1 MEVVV
6 LGGRI
11 GGLTLALSL
20 HREGIA
26 CRVFEA
32 VDAFKPIGVG
42 INRLSH
48 AIRVLTGLGL
58 IDALTG
64 FGVEA
69 REFADCGVI
78 LSPHPRFPAS

>member
-20 HREGIA
+20 HREGFA
-26 CRVFEA
+26 YRVFEA
-32 VDAFKPIGVG
+32 VDTFKPLAVG
-42 INRLSH
+42 INMLPH
-48 AIRVLTGLGL
+48 AIRELTGLGL

-78 LSPHPRFPAS
+78 LSPHPRFPAG